1 MFFPHA
7 SVGIFRVKTSE
18 KEPMR
23 RVIPQLNKRYNILLC
38 NELQNWAATVLHNLF
53 DGIAKGKHFF
63 LKKHQRESLKEWLG
77 FLHNK
82 LPFCV
87 KLIKMRLLKYCVTQR
102 VLAFCCM
109 SCKLQDDLFTNLCF
123 IVSSDAFNSASGF
136 MKTRLMNILIQL
148 RKCINHPYLFD
159 GNASEKLK
167 VLFIQ
172 IYSFKN

>member
-7 SVGIFRVKTSE
+7 SVAIFRVKTSE

-53 DGIAKGKHFF
+53 DGIATGKHLF

-87 KLIKMRLLKYCVTQR
+87 KLIKMRLLKYCVT
-102 VLAFCCM
+102 
-109 SCKLQDDLFTNLCF
+109 
-123 IVSSDAFNSASGF
+123 
-136 MKTRLMNILIQL
+136 
-148 RKCINHPYLFD
+148 
-159 GNASEKLK
+159 
-167 VLFIQ
+167 
-172 IYSFKN
+172 